1 MTPEP
6 EPEPEP
12 EPQPQPQPE
21 PEPDLLPGRAVVF
34 ASVSTGL
41 EGIAAAE
48 AAEALGGPTTSVAQP
63 CAGRLRI
70 ELAAAAAP
78 GLLALRCVGQLT
90 LVVAEGTLSGRGSA
104 DAAEADLAGLAERG
118 RRADWAGALAL
129 RRRMLLPTLP
139 SGGGA
144 AAAAAAAP
152 PRFRVT
158 CKRTTADDG
167 RATSVEHGF
176 TSVRAASALGG
187 AIAGAT
193 DWTVSLRDHELEV
206 MLIIEADRWALG
218 LKVGDSARPRAGA
231 AEGVMLG
238 STALKVPLAHAMSRL
253 ALVGGPAGLVCDPF
267 AGGGTLGLEA
277 CSFWPVFSINGD
289 VHEKEVARLGRSLA
303 GAAGQ
308 ASASASH
315 RCGALLWDAKALP
328 LRDGCVDSVVCDLPW
343 GQRSG
348 SRAEN
353 AALYPAAVQ
362 EWARV
367 LRPDGRAVCL
377 TADRASIEA
386 ALSLPAASRSF
397 AVAAEHR
404 VNVSGKWACL
414 LVLRR
419 R

>member
-1 MTPEP
+1 
-6 EPEPEP
+6 
-12 EPQPQPQPE
+12 
-21 PEPDLLPGRAVVF
+21 
-34 ASVSTGL
+34 
-41 EGIAAAE
+41 
-48 AAEALGGPTTSVAQP
+48 
-63 CAGRLRI
+63 
-70 ELAAAAAP
+70 
-78 GLLALRCVGQLT
+78 
-90 LVVAEGTLSGRGSA
+90 
-104 DAAEADLAGLAERG
+104 
-118 RRADWAGALAL
+118 
-129 RRRMLLPTLP
+129 
-139 SGGGA
+139 
-144 AAAAAAAP
+144 
-152 PRFRVT
+152 
-158 CKRTTADDG
+158 
-167 RATSVEHGF
+167 
-176 TSVRAASALGG
+176 
-187 AIAGAT
+187 
-193 DWTVSLRDHELEV
+193 
-206 MLIIEADRWALG
+206 
-218 LKVGDSARPRAGA
+218 
-231 AEGVMLG
+231 
-238 STALKVPLAHAMSRL
+238 MSRL
-253 ALVGGPAGLVCDPF
+253 ALSRLAGGPAGVVCDPF

-277 CSFWPVFSINGD
+277 CSFWPVFSLNGD
-289 VHEKEVARLGRSLA
+289 VHEKEVDRLGRSLA

-308 ASASASH
+308 ASASH

-377 TADRASIEA
+377 TADRALIEA